1 MKETSYLVNRTSRP
15 RGRAVAL
22 AMVAL
27 LLLLVPAIGCGGGG
41 SDEPRVIVLGIDGMD
56 YGLTQRMISEGRLPN
71 FARLSDMGG
80 FTPLETSVPPQSPVA
95 WSNFITGMDS
105 GGHGIYDFMHREPDT
120 MIPYLSTS
128 RPMDV
133 TRSFEIGG
141 YQFALAGG
149 GMELLRRG
157 QAFWEVLEDRGIRTE
172 IVRMPA
178 NFPPSGT
185 ATRELS
191 GMGAPDLLGTYGTFS
206 FYTNALEMLRDNL
219 AGGAAFYADFQD
231 DAFHGQLIGPPNPL
245 RVDQEELTSDF
256 TVYLDPELPI
266 AKIVAGG
273 EEIILEE
280 GEWSDWVQVEF
291 DLIPYVQSV
300 GGIVRFL
307 LKQTHPDFMLYVTP
321 INLDPMNPAMPIST
335 PNSYAAEL
343 AEGGGGL
350 YYTQGMAEDAQ
361 ALKQGYMDTAEY
373 LQQARFTADD
383 VWAQYEYVL
392 DNFNE
397 GLLFY
402 YVGNLDQTSHMM
414 WRAMDPNHPAHDPVR
429 DAPFRDT
436 IENLYMEADE
446 WVGITLDRMPEDALL
461 VVMSDHG
468 FTSLLRSF
476 NINTWLL
483 ENGFITLI
491 DPSRQGQSELFMNVD
506 WGKTRAYAI
515 GINSVYI
522 NVRGRERTGIVPEGE
537 REAVMDEIA
546 EKLEAY
552 RDPENDQPVVLHAY
566 KREEVYQDRGHLD
579 IGPDLVIGYA
589 KGYRCSDESALG
601 RMPKGEVVFDNTSLW
616 SGDHLMDPSVVPGV
630 LFTNRPLK
638 KPAPSL
644 KTLAAAI
651 LAEYGIDEFPVR
663 R

>member
-1 MKETSYLVNRTSRP
+1 MNRTSRP
-15 RGRAVAL
+15 RGRAVAPATVVS
-22 AMVAL
+22 AMIAL
-27 LLLLVPAIGCGGGG
+27 LLILIPAIGCGGGG

-56 YGLTQRMISEGRLPN
+56 YDLTQRMISEGKLPN
-71 FARLSDMGG
+71 LARLSDMGG

-128 RPMDV
+128 KPADV

-191 GMGAPDLLGTYGTFS
+191 GMGAPDILGTYGTFS

-219 AGGAAFYADFQD
+219 AGGAAYYADFQN
-231 DAFHGQLIGPPNPL
+231 DAFHGQLMGPPNPM
-245 RVDQEELTSDF
+245 RVDQEEMTSDF
-256 TVYLDPELPI
+256 TVYLDPERPI
-266 AKIVAGG
+266 AKIVAGD
-273 EEIILEE
+273 EELILEE
-280 GEWSDWVQVEF
+280 GEWSDWVRVEF
-291 DLIPYVQSV
+291 ELIPYVQNV

-307 LKQTHPDFMLYVTP
+307 LKQAHPDFMLYVTP
-321 INLDPMNPAMPIST
+321 VNLDPMAPAMPIST
-335 PNSYAAEL
+335 PAGYAGEL
-343 AEGGGGL
+343 AEGGGRL
-350 YYTQGMAEDAQ
+350 YYTQGMPEDTQ
-361 ALKQGYMDTAEY
+361 ALKQGYLNTAEF
-373 LQQARFTADD
+373 LQQARVAADD
-383 VWAQYEYVL
+383 IWAQYEYVL
-392 DNFNE
+392 DNFDE

-402 YVGNLDQTSHMM
+402 YVGNLDLTSHML
-414 WRAMDPNHPAHDPVR
+414 WRAMDPDHPAHDPVA
-429 DAPFRDT
+429 DAPFRNT
-436 IENLYMEADE
+436 IEELYMEVDE

-491 DPSRQGQSELFMNVD
+491 DPARQGQSELFLNVD
-506 WGKTRAYAI
+506 WRQTRAYAI
-515 GINSVYI
+515 GVNSVYV
-522 NVRGRERTGIVPEGE
+522 NLRGRERTGIVPESE

-546 EKLEAY
+546 EKLLAY
-552 RDPENDQPVVLHAY
+552 RDPKNDQPVVLNVY
-566 KREEVYQDRGHLD
+566 QREEVYQDRGYLD
-579 IGPDLVIGYA
+579 IGPDLIIGYA
-589 KGYRCSDESALG
+589 KGYRCSDETTLG
-601 RMPKGEVVFDNTSLW
+601 RMPKEIIFDNTSLW

-644 KTLAAAI
+644 KTLAAAV